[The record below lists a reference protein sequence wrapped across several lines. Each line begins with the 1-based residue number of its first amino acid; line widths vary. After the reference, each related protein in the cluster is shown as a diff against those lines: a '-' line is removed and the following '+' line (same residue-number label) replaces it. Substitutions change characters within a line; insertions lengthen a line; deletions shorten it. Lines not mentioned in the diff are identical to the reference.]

1 MMPLRAFYFL
11 LAAAIC
17 VLLPVAALCQAAHQ
31 PDGKQQIANLGTCTL
46 ASGQTIQDCRVGY
59 RTFGSLNA
67 ARDNA
72 VIMPSW
78 LNGRSED
85 LVPLF
90 GAAQTPTRLVDTS
103 KFFGIAFDAFGDGVS
118 SSPSNSRRQPGPDF
132 PLFTMEDMARA
143 QYRVLTETLHLTHI
157 HAVTGL
163 SMGAHQVF
171 AWAVLYPKFLDIAVS
186 IVGSPQATP
195 FDLLSKQI
203 AVDAIQSDPAFLGGR
218 YTTEPPLKLANELGT
233 LMVAAPGFR
242 NQQVTRDQF
251 PAWLAKIESPQR
263 QDANDRISQLQAI
276 LHHDVLHGR
285 TIAQAA
291 REANVRFLVIVAAE
305 DRMVTPQPS
314 LDWAAAIHAETYISP
329 GTCAHLIMECDAPA
343 VSERVQAFLAR

>member
-1 MMPLRAFYFL
+1 MMRLRASAVL
-11 LAAAIC
+11 VAVGCI
-17 VLLPVAALCQAAHQ
+17 LLPGSSLCQAAKQ
-31 PDGKQQIANLGTCTL
+31 SNGEQQIANLGTCTL
-46 ASGQTIQDCRVGY
+46 ASGQTILDCRVGY

-67 ARDNA
+67 SRDNT

-85 LVPLF
+85 LIPLF
-90 GAAQTPTRLVDTS
+90 GAVPSPTRLVDTS

-118 SSPSNSRRQPGPDF
+118 SSPSNSSRQPGPDF
-132 PLFTMEDMARA
+132 PIFTMEDMARA

-157 HAVTGL
+157 HAAIGL

-171 AWAVLYPKFLDIAVS
+171 AWSVLYPKFLDVAVS

-203 AVDAIQSDPAFLGGR
+203 TIDAIRSDPAFLGGR

-233 LMVAAPGFR
+233 LMVSAPGFR
-242 NQQVTRDQF
+242 NQQVTREQF
-251 PAWLAKIESPQR
+251 PTWLAQIEAPQR
-263 QDANDRISQLQAI
+263 QDANDRISQLEAI

-285 TIAQAA
+285 TIAEAA
-291 REANVRFLVIVAAE
+291 RETNVRFLVIVAAE
-305 DRMVTPQPS
+305 DRMVTPQPA
-314 LDWAAAIHAETYISP
+314 LDWAAAIHAETYVSP